1 VSPPRQAA
9 LGSQFA
15 ESTTMTT
22 ITAPSAYVSSL
33 IEFRAE
39 KAVNKANKFAA
50 RAQAKADA
58 AKVETKTF
66 AGFST
71 FEKAEFLRHCRA
83 RYNSLAIE
91 GFNWTEA
98 FGLTSAD
105 FAGPLFE
112 RAQVEWLKA
121 RAALFAP
128 LEEVFGA

>member
-1 VSPPRQAA
+1 
-9 LGSQFA
+9 
-15 ESTTMTT
+15 MTT

-33 IEFRAE
+33 LEFRAE
-39 KAVNKANKFAA
+39 KAADKVNKYAA
-50 RAQAKADA
+50 RSAAKVEA

-71 FEKAEFLRHCRA
+71 FEKAEFLRHCRS
-83 RYNSLAIE
+83 RYNSLAVE
-91 GFNWTEA
+91 GLNWTEA

-121 RAALFAP
+121 RAAIFAP